1 MSIDG
6 SFAELPNGNCYWDW
20 RSHESI
26 YHELKPSYMNTEPRW
41 YAVYTKPRWEK
52 KVAELLSRKG
62 IENYCP
68 LNKVMKQWHD
78 RKKLVEEPL
87 FTSYV
92 FVQVGAAA
100 LADVRKTDGI
110 LNLVYWLGK
119 PAVVREEEIR
129 TIKSFLGSYRNVQL
143 EKTCIKPEDKI
154 QVINGPLLN
163 REGRVLE
170 VYHKSVKVI
179 LPSLGYAMVAQLD
192 KSSVEVINV
201 KEARP
206 QKEYSAAV
214 LNNFK
219 IA

>member
-1 MSIDG
+1 
-6 SFAELPNGNCYWDW
+6 
-20 RSHESI
+20 
-26 YHELKPSYMNTEPRW
+26 MNSQPFW

-92 FVQVGAAA
+92 FVHVGSAE
-100 LADVRKTDGI
+100 LTNVRKTDGI
-110 LNLVYWLGK
+110 LNFVYWLGK
-119 PAVVREEEIR
+119 PAAIREEEIT
-129 TIKSFLGSYRNVQL
+129 TIKDFLGSHREVQL
-143 EKTCIKPEDKI
+143 EKIQIQPEDSV
-154 QVINGPLLN
+154 QVINGPLKN
-163 REGRVLE
+163 MEGKV
-170 VYHKSVKVI
+170 VGVFHKSVKVI

-201 KEARP
+201 KEVKNR
-206 QKEYSAAV
+206 KEYPATI